1 MRLLR
6 RSIPSANSLF
16 VFEAVARHLSFQ
28 KAAGELNITQPSVS
42 YAIRQLETQLQ
53 LKLFHRLYRRIE
65 LTDEGQ
71 VLFQDIS
78 MAFDVLEAS
87 LGNLKAPT
95 KQTVRIAVTTVFATH
110 YLVPRL
116 SDFEATFPNVNLDI
130 ITVDWPTV
138 TDSKT
143 DISIHLDITGI
154 DSPEFWTLATEEVF
168 PVCSETYLNK
178 SPPLTTPSDLPV
190 HRLLDFED
198 RHFKRMTWPE
208 WMHSLGVP
216 SMSLP
221 KRSTQNNY
229 SVVLQ
234 SALSGQGIALGW
246 RHIAGVLAD
255 EGQLIRP
262 LKETVF
268 TGRTFYLRGRKEQK
282 LRPVAEEVKDWLLDQ
297 TKKYRQ

>member
-42 YAIRQLETQLQ
+42 YAIRQVETQLQ

-71 VLFQDIS
+71 VFFQDIS

-87 LGNLKAPT
+87 LGNLKAPS

-116 SDFEATFPNVNLDI
+116 SDFEAAFPNVSLDI
-130 ITVDWPTV
+130 ITVDWPTA

-154 DSPEFWTLATEEVF
+154 DSPEFWPLATEEIF
-168 PVCSETYLNK
+168 PVCSEIYLET
-178 SPPLTTPSDLPV
+178 SPPLTTLSDLPV

-216 SMSLP
+216 SLSLP

-234 SALSGQGIALGW
+234 AAVSGQGVALGW
-246 RHIAGVLAD
+246 RHLAGPLVYD
-255 EGQLIRP
+255 GQLVRP
-262 LKETVF
+262 LKESVI

-282 LRPVAEEVKDWLLDQ
+282 LRPVAEEVKDWLLGQ
-297 TKKYRQ
+297 TEKYRQ